1 VDVFTRFLPERAVRD
16 RLGQELAYTMNL
28 TKEQTAFLAT
38 TYKPTISLTPT
49 ALQVGTIL
57 SSVFESQLSC
67 CALWPDRYSIR
78 NILFSIPVFRIRDPV
93 PLTPGSGI
101 RYG

>member
-1 VDVFTRFLPERAVRD
+1 VPTGEERTQSERLYLDAVDVFTRFLPERAARD

-49 ALQVGTIL
+49 SLQVGTIL
-57 SSVFESQLSC
+57 FTVLESPLSS
-67 CALWPDRYSIR
+67 CAL
-78 NILFSIPVFRIRDPV
+78 
-93 PLTPGSGI
+93 
-101 RYG
+101 

>member
-1 VDVFTRFLPERAVRD
+1 VDVFTRFLPERAARD

-49 ALQVGTIL
+49 SLQV
-57 SSVFESQLSC
+57 
-67 CALWPDRYSIR
+67 
-78 NILFSIPVFRIRDPV
+78 
-93 PLTPGSGI
+93 
-101 RYG
+101 